1 MRGTRFGRPTALGVD
16 KLLPLLAWL
25 LAPLL
30 GLTLGGCADQPAA
43 IWAEPSLI
51 RPDGPAGLA
60 PGATASVSGLTITLR
75 PRTDPT
81 PGLAVYLDLRGPL
94 VGSLRTFA
102 LAGRDNPG
110 AEPAAIRY
118 LSARDGQGVV
128 DAELDAVRGRI
139 TLARAPAG
147 DRLHIAYL
155 AEGSGDGS
163 GLTLR
168 VSSSTVS
175 GIGYGFLALPEVDT
189 QLAVRLRWQLDAV
202 EALQAASSFGLG
214 TDVVGVA
221 RPSELA
227 HSLFVAGHLLIRESS
242 SGDRLIALGE
252 PSWDPERTLAFCD
265 AALGAA
271 RRLFEPTDTRPFTF
285 VFVAEPGRGSRLD
298 GAAAHHSF
306 MVWLDRE
313 RQLDAR
319 VRILLT
325 HEIVHRWIGS
335 ELRFVKPDGSDA
347 KWFSEGLAVHYAR
360 TLLLRERL
368 IEPEEFLDDVRR
380 DISAQA
386 LGSLVPRALR
396 RSQSAIA
403 LPHPHA
409 SKDYQRGSLYAARL
423 NAELGE
429 AGKGDLDPVVLSLL
443 DAAQALGTPLPESS
457 WEDAMVE
464 ALGPVA
470 GEEFER
476 LMVGAGEPIE
486 VPDGAFG
493 PCFYRAAAREAVYEL
508 GFDRGSLDA
517 SPALLRGVRH
527 GSQADRAGLRDGLR
541 VVSGASSIRAGDPS
555 HPIRL
560 VVSDDD
566 GAHLVSYLPQRWQ
579 EQGSWQ
585 LSDSDS
591 CRAGTADTDRDAAEP
606 SEAEP
611 PQAAPGSGAQ
621 ATPSPAGAAL
631 RPAANSPAPKL
642 GRHGRARRHSATH
655 HAGSPGWTVAG
666 PLPGG

>member
-1 MRGTRFGRPTALGVD
+1 MRGSRFGRPTELGVA
-16 KLLPLLAWL
+16 KLLLLLAWL
-25 LAPLL
+25 LAPVLAL
-30 GLTLGGCADQPAA
+30 ALSGCADEPAA

-51 RPDGPAGLA
+51 RPDGPAGLR
-60 PGATASVSGLTITLR
+60 PEATASLSGLTITLR

-81 PGLAVYLDLRGPL
+81 AGLAVYLDLHGPI

-102 LAGRDNPG
+102 LAGRGNPG
-110 AEPAAIRY
+110 AEPATIRY
-118 LSARDGQGVV
+118 LSARDGRGVV
-128 DAELDAVRGRI
+128 DAELDATRGRI
-139 TLARAPAG
+139 TLGRAPLG
-147 DRLHIAYL
+147 DRLHVGYL

-175 GIGYGFLALPEVDT
+175 GIGYGFLALPEVDAK
-189 QLAVRLRWQLDAV
+189 LAVRLRWQLDAV

-221 RPSELA
+221 RPQELA
-227 HSLFVAGHLLIRESS
+227 HSLFLAGHMLVRESGA
-242 SGDRLIALGE
+242 GDRLIALGE
-252 PSWDPERTLAFCD
+252 PSWDAERTLAFCD

-271 RRLFEPTDTRPFTF
+271 RRMFEPTDTRPFTF
-285 VFVAEPGRGSRLD
+285 VFVAEPGRGNRLD

-368 IEPEEFLDDVRR
+368 IEPEDFLDDVRR
-380 DISAQA
+380 DISAQT

-396 RSQSAIA
+396 QNQSAIA
-403 LPHPHA
+403 LPHHHA
-409 SKDYQRGSLYAARL
+409 SSDYQRGSLYAARL

-429 AGKGDLDPVVLSLL
+429 AGKGDIDPVVLSLL

-457 WEDAMVE
+457 WEDAVVE

-470 GEEFER
+470 GEEFQR
-476 LMVGAGEPIE
+476 FVADAAEPIQ

-493 PCFYRAAAREAVYEL
+493 PCFYRVPTRQAVYEL
-508 GFDRGSLDA
+508 GFDRASLDA

-527 GSQADRAGLRDGLR
+527 GSQAAGAGLRDGQR
-541 VVSGASSIRAGDPS
+541 VVSGASSIHADDPL
-555 HPIRL
+555 HPVRL
-560 VVSDDD
+560 VISDED
-566 GAHLVSYLPQRWQ
+566 GAHLVSYLPRRWQ

-585 LSDSDS
+585 LSDSAS
-591 CRAGTADTDRDAAEP
+591 CRTATADGERGAAEP
-606 SEAEP
+606 SEAEEP
-611 PQAAPGSGAQ
+611 HAAPGPAAL
-621 ATPSPAGAAL
+621 ATPPPGSAPPRLGPSSA
-631 RPAANSPAPKL
+631 SPKL
-642 GRHGRARRHSATH
+642 GRHGHAHRR
-655 HAGSPGWTVAG
+655 AGSRAHQ
-666 PLPGG
+666 LPGG